1 MVTTDDEFTLP
12 VPLAAKALQCAKK
25 LLKWM
30 EELDNKPKAIIFAVT
45 LVNLL
50 KECCSSTESKSVQV
64 KRENVGEILPALFL
78 RKVSCIM
85 VSIY

>member
-1 MVTTDDEFTLP
+1 MVTTNDRFTLP
-12 VPLAAKALQCAKK
+12 VTLAAKPLQCAEK

-30 EELDNKPKAIIFAVT
+30 VELDNKPKTMMFAVT

-64 KRENVGEILPALFL
+64 KRENVEGILPASFL
-78 RKVSCIM
+78 RKVLYIM